1 MMESM
6 ALGDGLGCTNIEE
19 VTSSKGN
26 DREDGIMATVA
37 EIFGDTRSIV
47 FHLLLHLNTP
57 NTYHSNI
64 KHE

>member
-6 ALGDGLGCTNIEE
+6 ALGDGLWMYKYRGSDRC
-19 VTSSKGN
+19 KGN
-26 DREDGIMATVA
+26 DNREDGMATVA

-57 NTYHSNI
+57 NSCHSNI
-64 KHE
+64 